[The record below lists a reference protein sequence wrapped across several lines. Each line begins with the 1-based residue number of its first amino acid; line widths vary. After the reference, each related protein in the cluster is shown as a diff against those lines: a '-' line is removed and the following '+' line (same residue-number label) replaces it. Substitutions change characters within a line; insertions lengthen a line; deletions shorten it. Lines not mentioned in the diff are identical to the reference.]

1 MKDYNNFIEECRI
14 KYYDDSSIKHKH
26 HIIPKHMGGTDDKEN
41 IILLSIEDHY
51 IAHILLANSFPAKD
65 PRRRSNLSSAILIK
79 RGLDNPEKMIEY
91 CESLKGKN
99 NPNYGKKWSDEKK
112 KEFSKRQKITMSDEN
127 IRKKMRKPKAQTD
140 KMGKYDKNGVKN
152 PFYGKTHS
160 NETKKK
166 LSEARKGIKPANIR
180 KIEIDNVV
188 YEGLNNASIATGI
201 KGTTIWHRINSKNKK
216 YENYK
221 YLD

>member
-1 MKDYNNFIEECRI
+1 MKDYNSFIEECRT
-14 KYYDDSSIKHKH
+14 KHYDDLTLKHKH
-26 HIIPKHMGGTDDKEN
+26 HIIPKHMGGTDDEAN

-51 IAHILLANSFPAKD
+51 IAHILLANSFPVKD

-79 RGLDNPEKMIEY
+79 RGLNDPEKMIEY
-91 CESLKGKN
+91 RESLKGEN

-112 KEFSKRQKITMSDEN
+112 KEFSERQKITMSDEN
-127 IRKKMRKPKAQTD
+127 IRKKMRKPKSQTD
-140 KMGKYDKNGVKN
+140 KMGKHDKNGVKN

-166 LSEARKGIKPANIR
+166 LSEAHKGIKPANTR

-188 YEGLNNASIATGI
+188 YEGLNDASIATGI